1 MKFRVQAGD
10 ESLPVSTE
18 AAYSRPSAEAETHY
32 LPRFA
37 GYRSTHLAPGVGAM
51 PQKHTNE
58 TQIELWSVARNEP
71 NFKNQCI
78 LSRLAWGRSRRVTF
92 GRNLRRQFDCLF
104 NCFPFLIAA
113 RSSPESSNVMHCGV
127 ARRTKGNQVLV

>member
-37 GYRSTHLAPGVGAM
+37 GYRSTYLGSRSWNHAS
-51 PQKHTNE
+51 KTYTNE
-58 TQIELWSVARNEP
+58 QPR
-71 NFKNQCI
+71 
-78 LSRLAWGRSRRVTF
+78 
-92 GRNLRRQFDCLF
+92 
-104 NCFPFLIAA
+104 
-113 RSSPESSNVMHCGV
+113 
-127 ARRTKGNQVLV
+127 